1 MHTLQKA
8 LTICLASVVL
18 ATASPALAFA
28 LEAATAPPLTD
39 VDDGDS
45 GVLSNHWSYKVQ
57 RWEEII
63 AREANRRALDPD
75 FLASLVWMESRGN
88 SKAVGPV
95 GAVGLTQVMPSEAGF
110 SWRPSRAELMDPAT
124 NLFWGTRTLA
134 TVIQQGDG
142 DVFNALAAY
151 NGGWDQIQ
159 YRGPKHFATT
169 ILRDYAH
176 AVAARRGLKSYEDWI
191 AVFAVASPEIHGPI
205 WIADSRRDDVYFYS
219 DENWIPEGYPLIRRN
234 VPPTAIVAEL
244 ADEETG
250 APYAVGVWLL
260 RTDDET
266 WVTP

>member
-1 MHTLQKA
+1 
-8 LTICLASVVL
+8 
-18 ATASPALAFA
+18 
-28 LEAATAPPLTD
+28 
-39 VDDGDS
+39 
-45 GVLSNHWSYKVQ
+45 
-57 RWEEII
+57 
-63 AREANRRALDPD
+63 
-75 FLASLVWMESRGN
+75 
-88 SKAVGPV
+88 
-95 GAVGLTQVMPSEAGF
+95 MPSEAGF

-134 TVIQQGDG
+134 TVLHQGEG

-176 AVAARRGLKSYEDWI
+176 AVAERRGLKPYEQWI

-219 DENWIPEGYPLIRRN
+219 DENWIPEGYPLIPQN
-234 VPPTAIVAEL
+234 VPQTAIVAEV
-244 ADEETG
+244 ADEEEGT
-250 APYAVGVWLL
+250 PYAVGLWLL
-260 RTDDET
+260 RVEDGT